1 MYKIK
6 WTSGQRTGSRNPKV
20 CGWSYQSFS
29 LQSHDDQ
36 TFYSK
41 QLVFLHHKIFLVGD
55 TLTKMGYYLIP
66 WAPTTY
72 AFRLGLLV
80 LAHLQTVRL
89 LTRVTVTTVGASWGM
104 DLLWAKGTAKLIKG
118 QNRQLDCS
126 NLNKLWLQWLAPP
139 ELLSLSQC
147 SPQETRTCWEMGLWE
162 GKHRL
167 V

>member
-1 MYKIK
+1 MTNLGTVLKSRDITLPTKVHIVKAVVFSVGKPGFAYIWIAQWKYCMNVRVVPWK
-6 WTSGQRTGSRNPKV
+6 RLRTKELMLSN
-20 CGWSYQSFS
+20 CGASSS
-29 LQSHDDQ
+29 P
-36 TFYSK
+36 
-41 QLVFLHHKIFLVGD
+41 
-55 TLTKMGYYLIP
+55 TKHED
-66 WAPTTY
+66 
-72 AFRLGLLV
+72 LV
-80 LAHLQTVRL
+80 LALLEAVQVPTQTAVIHYRGQ
-89 LTRVTVTTVGASWGM
+89 REGS
-104 DLLWAKGTAKLIKG
+104 LWAKGTAKLIKG